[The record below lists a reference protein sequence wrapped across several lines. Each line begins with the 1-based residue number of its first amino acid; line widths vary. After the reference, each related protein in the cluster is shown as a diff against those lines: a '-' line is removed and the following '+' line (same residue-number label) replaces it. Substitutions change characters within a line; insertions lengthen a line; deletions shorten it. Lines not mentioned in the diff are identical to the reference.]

1 MTSFV
6 QDNLPLQRFNN
17 YDPNFLSD
25 EEEEY
30 CPLCIEALDISDK
43 NFFPCPCGYQIC
55 QFCYNNIRQNPELNG
70 RCPAC
75 RRKYDDD
82 SVRYVQLSP
91 EELKIERANLA
102 RKEKERKQRE
112 KERKE
117 SENNNRKQLANMRVI
132 QKNLVYVIGINPPV
146 PYEEVS
152 NVLRSDKYFGQYG
165 KINKIVVNKKN
176 PHSNDNYHHHSPGYG
191 VYITYASKDDA
202 SKCINQV
209 DGTYIDG
216 KLVKA
221 AYGTTK
227 YCVSYLR
234 GLPCQ
239 NPNCMF
245 LHEPGEEADSL
256 NRRDLHGKPAVVS
269 SSTTLNGGH
278 NTGSSTPLSQSANH
292 NIYKN
297 TTTGTGVSTN
307 NNGLHS
313 NVNSPTPLKTALHHD
328 DNINHSS
335 NSTPV
340 LTPAHLP
347 AGGNAWGISH
357 SATPVAQSTLSK
369 PTSSNNL
376 PTLSD
381 ALNTHSNLNDTISNI
396 PVSNSTTVV
405 TKNNTQNTQNNNT
418 NNKKKN
424 VNIEIEH
431 IDPYDSLNSAVNFFN
446 STLNNL
452 DKYETKQFQ
461 LRSNLLD
468 EDEYAAYPSFF
479 TWNKI
484 SNSKKSKNV
493 LRDKLIDILATKPV
507 DYSTSVIQFLQSVNT
522 SSISPNMNVNE
533 EIVVNNGNNNPNNVL
548 NNVSQKVN
556 NAIQP
561 PINISTPPP
570 PGIYPLTQSS
580 QIAGANG
587 TMLPTSNM
595 NRQASINENNGS
607 TNSTDLLNQ
616 LIKGRKI
623 VAGN

>member
-1 MTSFV
+1 MTSFA
-6 QDNLPLQRFNN
+6 QDNLPLHHYNN

-25 EEEEY
+25 DEEEY
-30 CPLCIEALDISDK
+30 CPLCIEPLDISDK

-117 SENNNRKQLANMRVI
+117 NENNNRKQLANMRVI

-191 VYITYASKDDA
+191 VYITYASKEDA

-256 NRRDLHGKPAVVS
+256 NRRELHSKPAVVS

-278 NTGSSTPLSQSANH
+278 STGSSTPLNQPVAH
-292 NIYKN
+292 NLYKST
-297 TTTGTGVSTN
+297 TTTGVASSTINTGI
-307 NNGLHS
+307 HS
-313 NVNSPTPLKTALHHD
+313 NVNSPIPLKTALHHD
-328 DNINHSS
+328 DNINTSS
-335 NSTPV
+335 NSTPA

-347 AGGNAWGISH
+347 AGGNAWGVSH
-357 SATPVAQSTLSK
+357 SATPMTQLNLSK
-369 PTSSNNL
+369 PTSSSNL
-376 PTLSD
+376 PTLGD
-381 ALNTHSNLNDTISNI
+381 ALNNHSNLHEFNSNI
-396 PVSNSTTVV
+396 PPSAFVATTS
-405 TKNNTQNTQNNNT
+405 KNNIQNTSSNTT

-424 VNIEIEH
+424 VNTEKVH
-431 IDPYDSLNSAVNFFN
+431 VDPYDSLNNAINFFN
-446 STLNNL
+446 TTLDHLN
-452 DKYETKQFQ
+452 KYETKHFQ

-468 EDEYAAYPSFF
+468 EEEYASYPSFF
-479 TWNKI
+479 TWDKI
-484 SNSKKSKNV
+484 PNSKKSKNL
-493 LRDKLIDILATKPV
+493 LRDKLVDILATKPV
-507 DYSTSVIQFLQSVNT
+507 DYSSSVIQFLQSVNT
-522 SSISPNMNVNE
+522 ATVSPPMNSTD
-533 EIVVNNGNNNPNNVL
+533 EIANINTGTNNVL

-556 NAIQP
+556 NVIQP

-570 PGIYPLTQSS
+570 PGIYPLTPSS
-580 QIAGANG
+580 QIAGVNG
-587 TMLPTSNM
+587 SILPTNNI
-595 NRQASINENNGS
+595 NRQTSISENSGS